1 MGEEIIPFNQSQI
14 KIQAIFKNS
23 LLQKAL
29 KKQTKR

>member
-14 KIQAIFKNS
+14 KIHTIFKNS

-29 KKQTKR
+29 EKQTKR